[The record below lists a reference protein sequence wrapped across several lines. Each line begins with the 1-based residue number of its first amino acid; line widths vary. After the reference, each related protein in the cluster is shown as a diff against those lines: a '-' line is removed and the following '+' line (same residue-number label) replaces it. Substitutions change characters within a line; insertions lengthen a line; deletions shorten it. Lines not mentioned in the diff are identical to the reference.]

1 MRDGAHT
8 GGIFNCVFFFFD
20 GGVTQQ
26 QAHKETVGV
35 HPTVGSI
42 KNATE
47 TT

>member
-1 MRDGAHT
+1 MGFST
-8 GGIFNCVFFFFD
+8 VFFFFFD